1 MHLPLAQLFAAL
13 TQRIECDLEAGVLRL
28 SGVNVVMSDAVKL
41 GAHHTL
47 EIETGRS
54 FTVEKDEWDS
64 VSLSRVE
71 ESCDPSRSAEIAAV
85 IMSEG
90 VASVYLITDT
100 MTLVRSRIDMQI
112 PRKRKMS
119 SSSHDKSLNR
129 FFEAVMQAI
138 LANIDFNRVKCVII
152 GSPAFTKDQF
162 LDYMMQEA
170 VRREYTVLTSHRS
183 MFLPV
188 HCTSGHGL
196 SLKEILEDE
205 NILSRIS
212 DTKASGEVRVLNE
225 FFDLMKNKPDTTV
238 YGRKHVQKALEL
250 KAIRTLMLTDALFR
264 STNIATRKSYIDLVE
279 EARKNDVEVKIFSS
293 LHVSGKRLFLIPM
306 SLNVCFYK

>member
-1 MHLPLAQLFAAL
+1 
-13 TQRIECDLEAGVLRL
+13 
-28 SGVNVVMSDAVKL
+28 MSDAVKL

-47 EIETGRS
+47 DIEVGRS

-64 VSLSRVE
+64 ISLDRVE
-71 ESCDPSRSAEIAAV
+71 ESCDPTRSAEIAAV

-90 VASVYLITDT
+90 VAAVYLITDT
-100 MTLVRSRIDMQI
+100 MTLVRARIDMQI

-119 SSSHDKSLNR
+119 ASSHDKTLHK

-138 LANIDFNRVKCVII
+138 LANIDFDRVKCII
-152 GSPAFTKDQF
+152 VGSPAFTKDQF

-170 VRREYTVLTSHRS
+170 VRRDLTVLTSHRA

-188 HCTSGHGL
+188 HCTSGHGM

-205 NILSRIS
+205 TIISRIS
-212 DTKASGEVRVLNE
+212 DTKASGEVKILNE
-225 FFDLMKNKPDTTV
+225 FFDNMKNKPDTTV

-250 KAIRTLMLTDALFR
+250 QAIRTLMLTDALFR
-264 STNIATRKSYIDLVE
+264 STNIETRKSYIDLVDQ
-279 EARKNDVEVKIFSS
+279 ARKAGMEVKIFSS
-293 LHVSGKRLFLIPM
+293 LHVSGQRLFKPI
-306 SLNVCFYK
+306 Y